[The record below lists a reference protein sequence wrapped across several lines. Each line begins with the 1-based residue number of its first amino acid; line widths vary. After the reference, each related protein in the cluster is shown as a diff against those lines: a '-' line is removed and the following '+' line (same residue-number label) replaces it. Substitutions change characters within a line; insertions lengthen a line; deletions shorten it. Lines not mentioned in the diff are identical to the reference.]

1 MKVNRQ
7 VLLESRPVGTP
18 VEHNFRVIEN
28 PIRQIADGEV
38 LIQNLYISLDA
49 GFRNWMKEGSGD
61 HILPAM
67 EIGEPVM
74 GLTLG
79 RVVESKNPKLPL
91 GDLLMI
97 RVSWEE
103 YSISNGIDE
112 WYVKLPEGIDAPLSY
127 YLGILGDTGLSA
139 YFGLTDVGKLQLG
152 ETLLVSGAGGAVGS
166 VAGQIGKIF
175 GARSVGIAGSDE
187 KCQRLMDE
195 LGYDAAVNYRDT
207 KDLSAAIGKACP
219 NGVDVYFDNI
229 GGPLLEAAINNI
241 NEKARII
248 LCGAITDYHL
258 DEPAPGP
265 NNLFN
270 LSKNV
275 ATMTGLMC
283 HHQKDRYDEAR
294 HQIMDWIESG
304 QLRSIEYMSDGI
316 HRVGPAF
323 CDMFQ
328 GKNFGKTIVKL
339 AD

>member
-18 VEHNFRVIEN
+18 IEHNFKVIEN

-79 RVVESKNPKLPL
+79 RVVESKNPKLPID
-91 GDLLMI
+91 DLLMI

-139 YFGLTDVGKLQLG
+139 YFGLTDVGKLQPG

-207 KDLSAAIGKACP
+207 EDLSAAIGEACP

-270 LSKNV
+270 LYKNV

-304 QLRSIEYMSDGI
+304 QLRSIEYLAEGS
-316 HRVGPAF
+316 HCVGPSF
-323 CDMFQ
+323 WEIFQ
-328 GKNFGKTIVKL
+328 GKNFGKPV
-339 AD
+339 